1 MKMAPNSLF
10 AILLRSP
17 WWASLALAAGLAL
30 LAKVLLPERFA
41 AAGMLGSFPFVII
54 AAVAATKQ
62 WRAPSATQT
71 AQALQQLNTMTSR
84 DFGDAVA
91 AAWRADGH
99 DVQLLKGSGADLELS
114 KGGRLTLLAFRRWKA
129 ASVGVEPLRELHAA
143 QLRQDAGA
151 SIYVASGALS
161 DKAQSF
167 AKQMNIRIVDATE
180 LALLMRSAG
189 VLPKA

>member
-1 MKMAPNSLF
+1 MAPNSLF

-30 LAKVLLPERFA
+30 LAKALLPERFA

-54 AAVAATKQ
+54 AAVAAARQ

-71 AQALQQLNTMTSR
+71 AQTLQQLNAMTSR

-91 AAWRADGH
+91 AAWRAQGH
-99 DVQLLKGSGADLELS
+99 DVQPVKGGGADLELS
-114 KGGRLTLLAFRRWKA
+114 KGGRVTLLAFRRWKA

-143 QLRQDAGA
+143 QVRQDAGA
-151 SIYVASGALS
+151 SIYLASGALS

-167 AKQMNIRIVDATE
+167 AKQMNIRIVDAGE

>member
-1 MKMAPNSLF
+1 MAPNSLF

-41 AAGMLGSFPFVII
+41 AAGMLGSFPFIII
-54 AAVAATKQ
+54 AAMAAAKQ

-71 AQALQQLNTMTSR
+71 AQALQHLNAMSSR
-84 DFGDAVA
+84 DFGDAIA
-91 AAWRADGH
+91 AAWRAQGH
-99 DVQLLKGSGADLELS
+99 DVQALKGGAADLELS
-114 KGGRLTLLAFRRWKA
+114 KGGRVTLLAFRRWKA
-129 ASVGVEPLRELHAA
+129 ASVGVEPLRDLHAA

-151 SIYVASGALS
+151 SIYVAGGALS
-161 DKAQSF
+161 DRAQSF

-189 VLPKA
+189 VLQKA